1 MSSHDAPHGARTASP
16 TAGPETRED
25 AGRGGALPEGAGPE
39 GGIPVHRRT
48 LDFEVFEDEGEFRV
62 FAHLRDE
69 RPWAQA
75 SDPWG
80 QVHDMEL
87 EVSVRRTDLVIT
99 EANAR
104 MNTYPHAECIQIEP
118 AFAGMVGLTIARGY
132 NRAVQE
138 RFGRAKGCTHLEFLA
153 RAIGP
158 VIMQA
163 LPSAAMRSPARQ
175 TGEVLS
181 GSAMSFLGDTCH
193 VWAVGGPGMKKVE
206 AGWRAGRGEYPAPA
220 LVDFV
225 RRRQLEADDAS

>member
-1 MSSHDAPHGARTASP
+1 MPSHDDPHGARTASP
-16 TAGPETRED
+16 LVDAETREEAVAEGVTA
-25 AGRGGALPEGAGPE
+25 AGRV
-39 GGIPVHRRT
+39 PVHRRT
-48 LDFEVFEDEGEFRV
+48 LDFEVFEEEDEFVV

-69 RPWAQA
+69 RPWAQP

-104 MNTYPHAECIQIEP
+104 MNTFPHTECIEIEP

-138 RFGRAKGCTHLEFLA
+138 RFGRARGCTHLEFLA

-175 TGEVLS
+175 AGEVLS

-206 AGWRAGRGEYPAPA
+206 AGWRAGQGEYPAPA

-225 RRRQLEADDAS
+225 RRRQLEPDDGS

>member
-1 MSSHDAPHGARTASP
+1 MSSHDDPHGARIASP
-16 TAGPETRED
+16 AVDPETRGD
-25 AGRGGALPEGAGPE
+25 AVSEGTV
-39 GGIPVHRRT
+39 PVHRRT
-48 LDFEVFEDEGEFRV
+48 LDFEVFEEEDEFRV
-62 FAHLRDE
+62 VAHLKDE
-69 RPWAQA
+69 RPWAQP

-80 QVHDMEL
+80 QVHDMGL

-99 EANAR
+99 EAKAR
-104 MNTYPHAECIQIEP
+104 MNTFPHAECVQIEP
-118 AFAGMVGLTIARGY
+118 AFAGMVGLTVARGY

-158 VIMQA
+158 VVMQA

-193 VWAVGGPGMKKVE
+193 VWAVDGPGMKKVE
-206 AGWRAGRGEYPAPA
+206 AGWRAGRGEYPAPTLA
-220 LVDFV
+220 EFE
-225 RRRQLEADDAS
+225 RRQEPEPDEGP